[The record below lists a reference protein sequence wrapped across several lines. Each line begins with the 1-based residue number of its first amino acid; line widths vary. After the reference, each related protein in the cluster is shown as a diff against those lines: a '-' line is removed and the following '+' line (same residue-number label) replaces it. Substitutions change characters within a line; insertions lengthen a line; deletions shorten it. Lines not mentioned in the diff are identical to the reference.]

1 MKGNKLWIIRKA
13 IPARFESKALTT
25 NEQKIQKL

>member
-1 MKGNKLWIIRKA
+1 MKGNKLLIIRKA
-13 IPARFESKALTT
+13 IPTTLNTKSLTT